1 MHRSIPTKMRRR
13 IPPPAKRLR
22 FIFDDEW
29 QPLVR
34 LEEYHASGLGITAAR
49 KLVEQQRQQHYA
61 AQPNQPDPYWTP
73 HGRLVFDWRQTLP
86 RSFGCASATELY
98 EDFIRWA
105 CEWEGIDPAE
115 FTQTRWGRIMN
126 RYIPKRRTNRGV
138 VYDGVSL
145 P

>member
-1 MHRSIPTKMRRR
+1 MRRT
-13 IPPPAKRLR
+13 KFYNLR

-34 LEEYHASGLGITAAR
+34 LEDLYRSGLGKTAVR
-49 KLVEQQRQQHYA
+49 KLVEQQRQLHFA
-61 AQPNQPDPYWTP
+61 AQPNHPDPYWTP
-73 HGRLVFDWRQTLP
+73 HGRLISDWLETLP

-105 CEWEGIDPAE
+105 RDWEDIDPVE
-115 FTQTRWGRIMN
+115 FTHTRWGRLMN
-126 RYIPKRRTNRGV
+126 DWVPKRRTNRGV